1 LKARAFRNE
10 ADAQPIIK
18 SVLAGSGMQ
27 SRIGQWWTDTHDQ
40 RQEAELAA
48 ALAVQLAAV
57 ATVSLRLLFESL

>member
-1 LKARAFRNE
+1 LKERACRNE
-10 ADAQPIIK
+10 ADAYRVIK
-18 SVLAGSGMQ
+18 SELPGSDMQ

-57 ATVSLRLLFESL
+57 ATVSLRLLFEAL

>member
-1 LKARAFRNE
+1 
-10 ADAQPIIK
+10 
-18 SVLAGSGMQ
+18 MQ

-57 ATVSLRLLFESL
+57 ATVSLRLLFEYLCA

>member
-1 LKARAFRNE
+1 
-10 ADAQPIIK
+10 
-18 SVLAGSGMQ
+18 MQ

-57 ATVSLRLLFESL
+57 ATVGLRLLFEAL